1 MWNYRV
7 VEIQEEDCTSVE
19 VCEVYYDQKG
29 LPMGYC
35 RVTINEATVADLK
48 HTLEYIEIALM
59 KPVLKPNDF
68 VGGLDEH

>member
-7 VEIQEEDCTSVE
+7 VEIQEEDCVSLE
-19 VCEVYYDQKG
+19 ICEVYYDQKG

-35 RVTINEATVADLK
+35 RATMNEATIQELK
-48 HTLEYIEIALM
+48 NTLKFLEIALE
-59 KPVLKPNDF
+59 KAVLKQKDF